1 LTKKPLEQ
9 IINKTIYNNFMILS
23 TTPFIERHAVQQ
35 YLGLVAGEVVLGAN
49 FFRDWMAGITNVL
62 GGRSGAYEA
71 SMSEARKKS
80 IAELEDKA
88 KKLGANAVIGVS
100 FHYSTIEF
108 ENTSM
113 LMVGCSGT
121 AVVLESNQMQ
131 NRN

>member
-1 LTKKPLEQ
+1 
-9 IINKTIYNNFMILS
+9 MILS
-23 TTPFIERHAVQQ
+23 TTPFIEKYSVKQ
-35 YLGLVAGEVVLGAN
+35 YLGLVAGEVILGAN

-71 SMSEARKKS
+71 SMSEARNKS
-80 IAELEDKA
+80 VQELETKA
-88 KKLGANAVIGVS
+88 KKLGANAVIGIS

-121 AVVLESNQMQ
+121 AVVLEPAQMQ
-131 NRN
+131 TRN

>member
-1 LTKKPLEQ
+1 
-9 IINKTIYNNFMILS
+9 MILS
-23 TTPFIERHAVQQ
+23 TTPFIEKHTVNQ
-35 YLGLVAGEVVLGAN
+35 YLGLVAGEVILGAN

-80 IAELEDKA
+80 IQELEEKA
-88 KKLGANAVIGVS
+88 NKLGANAVIGIS

-121 AVVLESNQMQ
+121 AVVLDQVSTQMQ

>member
-1 LTKKPLEQ
+1 
-9 IINKTIYNNFMILS
+9 MILS
-23 TTPFIERHAVQQ
+23 TTPFIEKHAVKQ
-35 YLGLVAGEVVLGAN
+35 YLGLVAGEVILGAN

-80 IAELEDKA
+80 IKELEEKA
-88 KKLGANAVIGVS
+88 TRLGANAVIGIS

-121 AVVLESNQMQ
+121 AVILDQANSQMQ

>member
-1 LTKKPLEQ
+1 
-9 IINKTIYNNFMILS
+9 MILS
-23 TTPFIERHAVQQ
+23 TTPFIEKYAVKQ
-35 YLGLVAGEVVLGAN
+35 YLGLVAGEVILGAN

-71 SMSEARKKS
+71 SMSEARQKS
-80 IAELEDKA
+80 VKELEQKA
-88 KKLGANAVIGVS
+88 NKLGANAVIGIS

-121 AVVLESNQMQ
+121 AVVLEQNSNQMQ
-131 NRN
+131 SRN

>member
-1 LTKKPLEQ
+1 
-9 IINKTIYNNFMILS
+9 MILT
-23 TTPFIERHAVQQ
+23 TTPFIEKSSVKQ
-35 YLGLVAGEVVLGAN
+35 YLGIVAGEVILGAN

-80 IAELEDKA
+80 IQELEQKA
-88 KKLGANAVIGVS
+88 SRLGANAVIGVS

-121 AVVLESNQMQ
+121 AVLLESAQMQ